1 MQLNKKIK
9 LFLLKLK
16 NLNNFSTPVIIHTV
30 SKDKSDFFINTV
42 GFNEY
47 IVKPVT
53 QDGVKEV
60 LKKVLS

>member
-1 MQLNKKIK
+1 MLKKIK
-9 LFLLKLK
+9 ESKK
-16 NLNNFSTPVIIHTV
+16 FSTPVIIHTV
-30 SKDKSDFFINTV
+30 SKDKRDFFINTV